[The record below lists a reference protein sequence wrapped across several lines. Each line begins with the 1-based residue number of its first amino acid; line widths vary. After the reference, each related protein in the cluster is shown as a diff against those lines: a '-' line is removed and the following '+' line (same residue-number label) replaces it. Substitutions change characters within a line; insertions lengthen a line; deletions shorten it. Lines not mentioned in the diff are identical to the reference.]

1 MTANQVTTLAQ
12 AHLPERLSS
21 LSFEKERG
29 ANRVSLK
36 RSDNILHFSMQG
48 SLPEGDLLALN
59 TTLGTLSY
67 LTMQDTMP
75 TLIGQQQFTNNE
87 MSVLLPLLDNHPYY
101 CPYEVLYASFYN
113 GIVNEKTI
121 ALSKEQLEEAMATG
135 IWDQQMRPIRNVLSR
150 TRLKTRMMGIDIL
163 AILETGYILRF
174 LGR

>member
-1 MTANQVTTLAQ
+1 MVVNQVTTLHQ
-12 AHLPERLSS
+12 VHQPERLSS
-21 LSFEKERG
+21 LALEKERG
-29 ANRVSLK
+29 SNRVSLK
-36 RSDNILHFSMQG
+36 RADNILHFSMQG

-67 LTMQDTMP
+67 LTMQDSLP

-113 GIVNEKTI
+113 GTVNEKTI
-121 ALSKEQLEEAMATG
+121 ALSREQLDEAMATG

>member
-1 MTANQVTTLAQ
+1 MVANQVKTLAQ
-12 AHLPERLSS
+12 VHQAERLSS
-21 LSFEKERG
+21 LSLEKERSS
-29 ANRVSLK
+29 NRVSLK
-36 RSDNILHFSMQG
+36 RADNILHFSMQG

-67 LTMQDTMP
+67 LTMQDNLP

-113 GIVNEKTI
+113 GTVNEKTI
-121 ALSKEQLEEAMATG
+121 ALSHEQLDEAMATG

>member
-1 MTANQVTTLAQ
+1 MVANQVKTLAQ
-12 AHLPERLSS
+12 VHQAERLSS
-21 LSFEKERG
+21 LSLDKERG
-29 ANRVSLK
+29 SNRVSLK

-67 LTMQDTMP
+67 LTMQDNLP

-113 GIVNEKTI
+113 GSVNDKTI
-121 ALSKEQLEEAMATG
+121 ALSREQLDEAMATG

>member
-1 MTANQVTTLAQ
+1 MIANHVTTLAQ
-12 AHLPERLSS
+12 VHQPERLSS
-21 LSFEKERG
+21 LSLEKERG
-29 ANRVSLK
+29 SNRVSLK
-36 RSDNILHFSMQG
+36 RADNILHFSMQG

-67 LTMQDTMP
+67 LTMQDNLP

-113 GIVNEKTI
+113 GTVNEKTI
-121 ALSKEQLEEAMATG
+121 ALSREQLDEALATG

>member
-1 MTANQVTTLAQ
+1 MD
-12 AHLPERLSS
+12 
-21 LSFEKERG
+21 KERG
-29 ANRVSLK
+29 SNRVSLK

-67 LTMQDTMP
+67 LTMQDNLP

-113 GIVNEKTI
+113 GSVNDKTI
-121 ALSKEQLEEAMATG
+121 ALSREQLDEAMATG